1 MQAAPLDRQLLYE
14 TAFVSGLRR
23 NELAQL
29 TPAHVNLENEA
40 LRLDSNWTKNRK
52 PGLQPVPRSL
62 LERLLAFAAAGFPDK
77 IYRATYARSPSMN
90 LPPKGRL
97 LYVPAHTAAV
107 IYRDMK
113 RAGVDKVTPLGK
125 LDFHALRTAYINFV
139 LRDST
144 LSPTDMQDMARHG
157 SLDMTKTV
165 YGRARADRMRDAA
178 ARISDEICVP
188 CAYPEDEEA
197 ERENA
202 TPVDTGG
209 CALTKLAPALGLESK
224 RPFFSSVQNF
234 HKKPPN
240 RCTSM
245 RWASPLMTAN
255 LRSVHTVDRST
266 AHLSRIRG
274 SHMGTP
280 MLNWP
285 KSSSRGQS

>member
-1 MQAAPLDRQLLYE
+1 M
-14 TAFVSGLRR
+14 
-23 NELAQL
+23 
-29 TPAHVNLENEA
+29 
-40 LRLDSNWTKNRK
+40 
-52 PGLQPVPRSL
+52 PRSL

-77 IYRATYARSPSMN
+77 IYRATYARSQSMN

-202 TPVDTGG
+202 TPQWIQEV
-209 CALTKLAPALGLESK
+209 ALL
-224 RPFFSSVQNF
+224 
-234 HKKPPN
+234 PN
-240 RCTSM
+240 
-245 RWASPLMTAN
+245 W
-255 LRSVHTVDRST
+255 LRR
-266 AHLSRIRG
+266 
-274 SHMGTP
+274 
-280 MLNWP
+280 
-285 KSSSRGQS
+285 

>member
-1 MQAAPLDRQLLYE
+1 VNSWTSTPWPALDSFNSAPKIQRRVATREELVRVLQAAPLDRQLLYE

-29 TPAHVNLENEA
+29 TPAHVNLGNEA
-40 LRLDSNWTKNRK
+40 LRLDPNWTKNRK

-77 IYRATYARSPSMN
+77 IYRATYARSQSMN
-90 LPPKGRL
+90 LPPKGPL

-139 LRDST
+139 LRDLT

-178 ARISDEICVP
+178 ARISNEFCVP
-188 CAYPEDEEA
+188 SALPPPTPQNEKS
-197 ERENA
+197 A
-202 TPVDTGG
+202 TPVDTGS
-209 CALTKLAPALGLESK
+209 CASVELAPALGLEP
-224 RPFFSSVQNF
+224 RT
-234 HKKPPN
+234 
-240 RCTSM
+240 CWLT
-245 RWASPLMTAN
+245 ASRSAN
-255 LRSVHTVDRST
+255 
-266 AHLSRIRG
+266 
-274 SHMGTP
+274 
-280 MLNWP
+280 
-285 KSSSRGQS
+285 

>member
-40 LRLDSNWTKNRK
+40 LRLDPNWTKNRK

-209 CALTKLAPALGLESK
+209 
-224 RPFFSSVQNF
+224 
-234 HKKPPN
+234 
-240 RCTSM
+240 
-245 RWASPLMTAN
+245 
-255 LRSVHTVDRST
+255 
-266 AHLSRIRG
+266 
-274 SHMGTP
+274 
-280 MLNWP
+280 
-285 KSSSRGQS
+285 

>member
-1 MQAAPLDRQLLYE
+1 
-14 TAFVSGLRR
+14 
-23 NELAQL
+23 
-29 TPAHVNLENEA
+29 
-40 LRLDSNWTKNRK
+40 
-52 PGLQPVPRSL
+52 
-62 LERLLAFAAAGFPDK
+62 
-77 IYRATYARSPSMN
+77 MN

-178 ARISDEICVP
+178 ARISNEICVP

-209 CALTKLAPALGLESK
+209 CALTKLAPALGLESEHRILQFRAEITQEAAK
-224 RPFFSSVQNF
+224 SLHFNALDLVTDGGEIQNCALCGQI
-234 HKKPPN
+234 HG
-240 RCTSM
+240 TSEHDSCVPC
-245 RWASPLMTAN
+245 AYIDAELAQVILMWTLLSTNEKAQILAVAREQTA
-255 LRSVHTVDRST
+255 
-266 AHLSRIRG
+266 AA
-274 SHMGTP
+274 
-280 MLNWP
+280 
-285 KSSSRGQS
+285 

>member
-1 MQAAPLDRQLLYE
+1 LQAAPLDRQLLYE

-40 LRLDSNWTKNRK
+40 LRLDPNWTKNRK

-77 IYRATYARSPSMN
+77 IYRATYARSQSMN

-107 IYRDMK
+107 IYGDMK

-144 LSPTDMQDMARHG
+144 LSPTNMQDMARHG

-209 CALTKLAPALGLESK
+209 CALTKLAPALGLEHSPSWMK
-224 RPFFSSVQNF
+224 APRFQVKSPRTRCSL
-234 HKKPPN
+234 PRCRYYLRN
-240 RCTSM
+240 RVM
-245 RWASPLMTAN
+245 ASPGIWGGPGAL
-255 LRSVHTVDRST
+255 LRAASMHIACTTLTCS
-266 AHLSRIRG
+266 
-274 SHMGTP
+274 
-280 MLNWP
+280 
-285 KSSSRGQS
+285 

>member
-1 MQAAPLDRQLLYE
+1 MLQAAPLDRQLLYE

-40 LRLDSNWTKNRK
+40 LRLDPNWTKNRK

-77 IYRATYARSPSMN
+77 IYRATYARSQSIN

-209 CALTKLAPALGLESK
+209 CALTKLAPALGLEHSPSWMK
-224 RPFFSSVQNF
+224 APRFQVKSPRTRCSS
-234 HKKPPN
+234 PRCRYYLRN
-240 RCTSM
+240 RVM
-245 RWASPLMTAN
+245 ASPGIWGGPGAL
-255 LRSVHTVDRST
+255 LRAASMHI
-266 AHLSRIRG
+266 AC
-274 SHMGTP
+274 TP
-280 MLNWP
+280 LTC
-285 KSSSRGQS
+285 S